1 MRFKVELTNDSLFFL
16 GILDQHVLIGGSD
29 SSSPLPLINQYTSD
43 SAKTINISNDYSFD
57 CQQKYITCN
66 NIKIN
71 KVEIF
76 WRIYDLD

>member
-1 MRFKVELTNDSLFFL
+1 MRFKVELSNDSLSFL
-16 GILDQHVLIGGSD
+16 GILDQHVLIGDFDPSG
-29 SSSPLPLINQYTSD
+29 PLPLINQYTSD

-71 KVEIF
+71 KVKIL